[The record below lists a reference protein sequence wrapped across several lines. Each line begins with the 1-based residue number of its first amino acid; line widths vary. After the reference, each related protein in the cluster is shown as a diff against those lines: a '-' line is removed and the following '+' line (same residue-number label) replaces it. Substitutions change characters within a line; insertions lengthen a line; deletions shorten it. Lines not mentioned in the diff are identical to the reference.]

1 MITGFVE
8 GRRRSVRGTGSLSGW
23 KGAFINIIGSYDN
36 VVAAII
42 VSRLLEEYR
51 VKPI

>member
-1 MITGFVE
+1 MIAGFVE
-8 GRRRSVRGTGSLSGW
+8 GGRRSVRGTGSLSGW
-23 KGAFINIIGSYDN
+23 KGVFVNMMGSYDD
-36 VVAAII
+36 VVAAIM